1 MEIELVD
8 ILGKPTINDFIG
20 NNVILFKI
28 IDIENNY
35 TFEIIFTILN
45 DKFNVILHD
54 EDKSK
59 YNEDEILKLL
69 IDKYDEQTLKKL

>member
-69 IDKYDEQTLKKL
+69 IDKYDEQTLKEL

>member
-69 IDKYDEQTLKKL
+69 IDKYDEKTLKEL